1 MNCLEFIHIT
11 KTGGTSI
18 ENWGI
23 ENNIKWG
30 FKNRNFLNK
39 YKYTN
44 SNKISWR
51 SKWHVPPSFFS
62 NNPYKNKVTFT
73 VVRNPYTRIISE

>member
-30 FKNRNFLNK
+30 FKNRNFLHP
-39 YKYTN
+39 
-44 SNKISWR
+44 W
-51 SKWHVPPSFFS
+51 
-62 NNPYKNKVTFT
+62 
-73 VVRNPYTRIISE
+73 